1 MESERERDRRV
12 KEKEREER
20 EQTLGLLL
28 KHMSSSWRFLTLFLA
43 L

>member
-1 MESERERDRRV
+1 MESERDRRMREK
-12 KEKEREER
+12 KEKRER